1 MARARAAEPL
11 TLEQLCASKEIV
23 ISTGSGGVGKTTTA
37 AALGATAA
45 THLGIKVL
53 VLTVDPAR
61 RLASALGLE
70 QFGNVE
76 TRVPDEA
83 FTEAGVDPQGE
94 LWAAMLDTKQ
104 SWDDLIRLHAPD
116 AATRDAILANP
127 LYQNITG
134 KFIQS
139 HDYVAMERLYE
150 IHNSGRYDLI
160 VVDTPPTRNALDF
173 LDAPERMADFF
184 SSRLLRWL
192 IAPYKSR
199 VVGLASKP
207 FYSVADRILG
217 TQFLEDIA
225 EFFILFQSMYDG
237 FVERARAVTAL
248 LGSPQATFLVVST
261 LEVSPAREAEFFLEV
276 LAERRYHVGALIL
289 NKVLPEFLLSRKGAD
304 AARAMTKEGAAIAA
318 AVSPSLPPADGAEDQ
333 RDKHLTHMLTEIGA
347 SFLNY
352 QVVAR
357 REAEQR
363 SELSASPELTLSV
376 PYFEEDIHSLA
387 GLLRLGEQV
396 WR

>member
-1 MARARAAEPL
+1 MAE
-11 TLEQLCASKEIV
+11 
-23 ISTGSGGVGKTTTA
+23 
-37 AALGATAA
+37 
-45 THLGIKVL
+45 
-53 VLTVDPAR
+53 
-61 RLASALGLE
+61 
-70 QFGNVE
+70 
-76 TRVPDEA
+76 
-83 FTEAGVDPQGE
+83 
-94 LWAAMLDTKQ
+94 
-104 SWDDLIRLHAPD
+104 
-116 AATRDAILANP
+116 
-127 LYQNITG
+127 
-134 KFIQS
+134 
-139 HDYVAMERLYE
+139 
-150 IHNSGRYDLI
+150 
-160 VVDTPPTRNALDF
+160 
-173 LDAPERMADFF
+173 FF

-207 FYSVADRILG
+207 FYSIADRILG

-248 LGSPQATFLVVST
+248 LGSSQATFLVVST

-276 LAERRYHVGALIL
+276 LAQRRYHVGALIL

-304 AARAMTKEGAAIAA
+304 AARLLTKQGPSIAEDVAAT
-318 AVSPSLPPADGAEDQ
+318 LPPGDQ
-333 RDKHLTHMLTEIGA
+333 VEKHLSHMLTEIGT

-363 SELSASPELTLSV
+363 SELSASPDLTLSV
-376 PYFEEDIHSLA
+376 PYFENDIHSLA
-387 GLLRLGEQV
+387 GLLELGEKI